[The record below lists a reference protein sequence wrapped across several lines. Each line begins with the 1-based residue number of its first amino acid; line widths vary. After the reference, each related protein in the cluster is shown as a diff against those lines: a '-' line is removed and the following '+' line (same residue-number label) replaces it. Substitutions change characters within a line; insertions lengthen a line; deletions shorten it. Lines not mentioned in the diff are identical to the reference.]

1 LRIATTT
8 TTETMITVK
17 TDTIFAALLL
27 LSWARDFPVSQ

>member
-1 LRIATTT
+1 
-8 TTETMITVK
+8 MITVK